1 MIELKVL
8 YKEKIIN
15 YLMKKL
21 NFTSVMQ
28 VPKIEK
34 ITLNIGD
41 GSCNYKKKN
50 LVNIISDMTMI
61 SGQKPIVTNAKK
73 SISGFKIRQ
82 GHPVGCKVTL
92 RKNRMW
98 DFINRFI
105 YIVVPR
111 IRDFRGFNK
120 KSFDGRGNYSIGIKE
135 QIIFPEI
142 NYEKID
148 RTRGLNITIT
158 TNTNNDYYS
167 FKLLKSLNF
176 PFKK

>member
-1 MIELKVL
+1 MLELKNF
-8 YKEKIIN
+8 YKRKVIN
-15 YLMKKL
+15 FLFKKL
-21 NFTSVMQ
+21 NFSSVMQ
-28 VPKIEK
+28 VPRIEK
-34 ITLNIGD
+34 VTLNIGD
-41 GSCNYKKKN
+41 GSCNNSKKN
-50 LVNIISDMTMI
+50 LVSIISDITMI

-92 RKNRMW
+92 RSNRMW

-111 IRDFRGFNK
+111 IRDFRGFSI
-120 KSFDGRGNYSIGIKE
+120 KSFDGRGNYNIGIKE

-148 RTRGLNITIT
+148 KTRGLNISIT
-158 TNTNNDYYS
+158 TNTNSDMHALE
-167 FKLLKSLNF
+167 LLKSLNF